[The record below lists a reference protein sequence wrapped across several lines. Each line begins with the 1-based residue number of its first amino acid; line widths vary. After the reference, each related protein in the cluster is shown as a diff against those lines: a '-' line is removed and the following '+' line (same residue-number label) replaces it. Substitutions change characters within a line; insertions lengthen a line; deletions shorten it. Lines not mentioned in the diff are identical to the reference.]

1 MVMGWFDRLTMTFV
15 ILSLSK
21 DGARGG
27 DCMVMLSC
35 FHEDRGLSFRSF
47 SAPIV
52 IGTSEAMNCSLSY
65 VRNNSLNPL
74 KDNPLSSF

>member
-21 DGARGG
+21 DGARRG

-35 FHEDRGLSFRSF
+35 FHEDWGLSLSGFNELFLTQGRKQ
-47 SAPIV
+47 V
-52 IGTSEAMNCSLSY
+52 ITSEGPMTIGAENE
-65 VRNNSLNPL
+65 R
-74 KDNPLSSF
+74 KDKPLSS